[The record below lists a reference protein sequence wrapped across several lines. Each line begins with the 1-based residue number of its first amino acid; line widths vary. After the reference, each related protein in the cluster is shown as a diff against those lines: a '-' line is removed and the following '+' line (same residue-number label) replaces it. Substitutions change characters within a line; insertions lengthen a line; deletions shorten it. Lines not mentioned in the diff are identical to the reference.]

1 MGRSRQATYNML
13 GYTVSLFSQWLILM
27 VIPLMSDFD
36 DAGVFSIAVSICSIL
51 NLVATL
57 SLHNYQV
64 ADRYERYSENAYRM
78 CRLTAMSVSFLCI
91 PVIVFMLDYDL
102 EQGLVI
108 LFYMLYR
115 NLIHAGWVYIAT
127 LQMKD
132 KLDYSGKCM
141 IVEGTISFASFAVL
155 YVATQNLIVSTATM
169 ALIGGG
175 TFLILIL
182 VGYRKY
188 VGDTIKP
195 LFEWEGVGAL
205 VKLGI
210 PVMLSTLAPI
220 VITAIPKILLQ
231 SDYGDAATGIFSTI
245 ASPAI
250 VIPTLVESAFIPFIP
265 SFSDAWKRNPSDFRR
280 RSFILLLVILGFGV
294 LCYITAV
301 LLADPVFRWIYGEE
315 LADYT
320 KYFSTLIIGITV
332 YTVGV
337 CSTTLLVIRGKS
349 KYAVAMAFMALAVS
363 LLVSPV
369 MISDSGIEGAT
380 YSVVIAYAVF
390 GLSLFICNHLT
401 SYSKGSR
408 EV

>member
-1 MGRSRQATYNML
+1 MV
-13 GYTVSLFSQWLILM
+13 GYTVSLFAQWLILM

-36 DAGVFSIAVSICSIL
+36 DAGVFSVAVSICSIL

-64 ADRYERYSENAYRM
+64 ADRYEKHSENAYRM
-78 CRLTAMSVSFLCI
+78 CRLTTMLVSFLCI

-102 EQGLVI
+102 NQGLVI

-115 NLIHAGWVYIAT
+115 NLIHAGWMYIAT

-132 KLDYSGKCM
+132 KLDYTGKCM
-141 IVEGTISFASFAVL
+141 VVEGIVSFASFSVVYIL
-155 YVATQNLIVSTATM
+155 TQNLVVSTATM
-169 ALIGGG
+169 ALVGGG
-175 TFLILIL
+175 VFLASIM
-182 VGYRKY
+182 VGYGKY
-188 VGDTIKP
+188 VGETIRPSLEWDGVMP
-195 LFEWEGVGAL
+195 LIKV
-205 VKLGI
+205 GI
-210 PVMLSTLAPI
+210 PIMLSTLAPI

-231 SDYGDAATGIFSTI
+231 SDYGDAITGIFSTI

-250 VIPTLVESAFIPFIP
+250 VIPTLLESAFIPFIP
-265 SFSDAWKRNPSDFRR
+265 SFSDAWKREPSDFRK
-280 RSFILLLVILGFGV
+280 RSFILLLVILAFGA
-294 LCYITAV
+294 LCYV
-301 LLADPVFRWIYGEE
+301 VSLLLADPVFRLIYGDEMTG
-315 LADYT
+315 YT
-320 KYFSTLIIGITV
+320 KYFSVLLIGITI
-332 YTVGV
+332 YTVGI

-349 KYAVAMAFMALAVS
+349 KYTVAMAFMALAVS